1 MIMRRL
7 TCLLGIVC
15 FLAGCGGS
23 VPEDLQGRSRDQPKW
38 FEDAKLGIFI
48 HWGLPSVPAFAAGDP
63 LQPGELEEI
72 LLGGDSR
79 SELPYSEWYLN
90 SKAYP
95 NSATALFHRHHYGDA
110 PYRDFQPKFE
120 ANVNEGWDP
129 DAWAALFERSGAR
142 YVVLVGKHHDGYSLW
157 PTAVENPHR
166 PQWHSPRDLVGEL
179 AQAVRDR
186 GMRFGIYYSTGL
198 DWSFKMVTEGDFV
211 SDVMRSAPASQA
223 YADYAYQQSIE
234 LIDRYAPAVF
244 WADIG
249 YPSKG
254 RLAELF
260 KHYFQQVPDGA
271 VNDRW
276 GPVDVL
282 GQIAEWPGGTWV
294 LKTLAAWMLE
304 DQASDI
310 LDDPKRLGFKTAEY
324 SNLSDTAPFK
334 WESTRGLG
342 GSFGFNRNETS
353 ADMLTGGELITY
365 LVDTVA
371 KNGNVLINVGPDS
384 YGAIPG
390 IQQAPLR
397 ELGNWLELNGEAIYH
412 TRPWQ
417 RFNNKTGRELRYTE
431 SAGALYAI
439 VTGAV
444 EEQFT
449 VEDPGIEFSA
459 VEVLGAKVLA
469 VRKATG
475 SLVLALDKSVAA
487 AAVVVRYTKKQADT
501 KL

>member
-1 MIMRRL
+1 MNIIRL
-7 TCLLGIVC
+7 TCLWGIV
-15 FLAGCGGS
+15 FALAGCGDP
-23 VPEDLQGRSRDQPKW
+23 VPEDLHARSRTQPKW

-63 LQPGELEEI
+63 LRPGELEEI
-72 LLGGDSR
+72 LLGDGSR
-79 SELPYSEWYLN
+79 RELPYSEWYLN

-95 NSATALFHRHHYGDA
+95 NSPTALFHQQQYGNA
-110 PYRDFQPKFE
+110 PYQDFQPEFE
-120 ANVNEGWDP
+120 ANVDQGWDP

-142 YVVLVGKHHDGYSLW
+142 YVVLVAKHHDGYSLW
-157 PTAVENPHR
+157 PTAIENSNR

-179 AQAVRDR
+179 AQAVRAR
-186 GMRFGIYYSTGL
+186 GMRFGVYYSTGL

-223 YADYAYQQSIE
+223 YADYAYNQSIE

-254 RLAELF
+254 SLGELF
-260 KHYFQQVPDGA
+260 KYYFLQVPDGA

-282 GQIAEWPGGTWV
+282 GQIAEWPGGTWL
-294 LKTLAAWMLE
+294 LKTMAAWTLE
-304 DQASDI
+304 NQPGDI
-310 LDDPKRLGFKTAEY
+310 FDDPKRYGFKTTEY
-324 SNLSDTAPFK
+324 SNLSDTASFK

-342 GSFGFNRNETS
+342 GSFGFNHKETS
-353 ADMLTGGELITY
+353 ADMLTGDELITY
-365 LVDTVA
+365 LVDTVS

-384 YGAIPG
+384 YGAIPK

-397 ELGNWLELNGEAIYH
+397 ELGNWMTLNGEAVYN
-412 TRPWQ
+412 TRPWR
-417 RFNNKTGRELRYTE
+417 RFNNRLGRELHYTE
-431 SAGALYAI
+431 SDEALYAI

-444 EEQFT
+444 KKRFT
-449 VEDPGIEFSA
+449 VEHPGIEFSE
-459 VEVLGAKVLA
+459 VRVLGATVLA
-469 VRKATG
+469 AREISG
-475 SLVLALDKSVAA
+475 SLELELNKPISA
-487 AAVVVRYTKKQADT
+487 AAVVVRYSK
-501 KL
+501 